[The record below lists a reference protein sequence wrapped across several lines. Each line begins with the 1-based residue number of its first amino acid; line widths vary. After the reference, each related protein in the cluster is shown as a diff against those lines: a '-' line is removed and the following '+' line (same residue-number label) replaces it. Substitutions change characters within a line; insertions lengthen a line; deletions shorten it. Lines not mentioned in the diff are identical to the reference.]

1 MDNKPKF
8 LQLYTFDTDFEL
20 ENRKK
25 IFPSLNPNRIFQS
38 QKLMHQ
44 YNPYVKTFK
53 QLALKS
59 EKMKDLQIILKADSS
74 IDQRTH
80 NKPNS
85 SEVAALLP
93 GIKN

>member
-1 MDNKPKF
+1 
-8 LQLYTFDTDFEL
+8 
-20 ENRKK
+20 
-25 IFPSLNPNRIFQS
+25 
-38 QKLMHQ
+38 MHQ

-59 EKMKDLQIILKADSS
+59 EKMTDLQIILKADSS